1 LFQLSKLFL
10 LSRFTYLRLFQNSIK
25 QIFRLIFLPGC
36 TTPLEPPIPVSS
48 VPGKFLD
55 VNVSRAESWMRENIL
70 PPYWVKETDGKNK
83 FPLRVTSQNESAHLL
98 RRFEDF
104 QQHSGIPIDENVKVK

>member
-1 LFQLSKLFL
+1 
-10 LSRFTYLRLFQNSIK
+10 
-25 QIFRLIFLPGC
+25 
-36 TTPLEPPIPVSS
+36 
-48 VPGKFLD
+48 